1 MKKFISLLVCLHLW
15 SGAAWAQSFNA
26 TVNRTEVPQGE
37 TFLLTLETD
46 DDKSTA
52 TPDLSV
58 LEPDFNIYSVGN
70 AYQSSYV
77 NGVTTH
83 ARQWQIVLMPKNAG
97 QITIPSIKLGKLSSQ
112 PITLNVVSSALKKQ
126 GAAQAQDNAPKFA
139 IDAQVDNAS
148 PYVQQQINYTL
159 NLYDSGGLYGEEP
172 VFMDS
177 GNGDWIIKS
186 LGAPVINSK
195 IVNGRQLREIQFKY
209 ALFPQKSGALKTPD
223 VEFRGYYLTRARR
236 GSDPFDDVF
245 NSGFFD
251 MGFSDMF
258 ATRNPVVLK
267 PEPVSVNVKAVP
279 ADNGGYWWL
288 PASKVVL
295 SAEWENKNPAFKV
308 GEAVSRS
315 VYLKAAGVI
324 ENQLP
329 DIKFAEIKGVKQY
342 PDKPVA
348 MSSQQNGEIV
358 SVKKFSNV
366 FIPETA
372 GKVTIPA
379 VSVDWYNI
387 HTRQLEKATLPAMT
401 IEVLPSA
408 AMTDNQTAAPT
419 AAAPDFQPQDQ
430 NQSQNQPMTEPA
442 SAMSGELPILLIAA
456 FVMGVLLS
464 YALFGAHNCRS
475 GRRAIKFYQKQIK
488 AAADNNDL
496 KALRDNLLAWARL
509 SYDDAAVNN
518 VDDIAKHSADEGFK
532 TALTQLSQ
540 ALYAPRKNKFD
551 TAAFLKAFAAEQKR
565 AKRSKNT
572 CAPLPELYK

>member
-1 MKKFISLLVCLHLW
+1 MKKFICLLVGLHLW
-15 SGAAWAQSFNA
+15 SGAALAQSFNA

-46 DDKSTA
+46 DDKTTA

-77 NGVTTH
+77 NGVSTH
-83 ARQWQIVLMPKNAG
+83 SRQWQIMLMPKTAG
-97 QITIPSIKLGKLSSQ
+97 QIQIPAIKLGKLSSQ
-112 PITLNVVSSALKKQ
+112 PIELNVVSSALQKQ
-126 GAAQAQDNAPKFA
+126 GAAHAQDNAPKFA
-139 IDAQVDNAS
+139 IDAQIDNTS

-159 NLYDSGGLYGEEP
+159 NIYDSGGLYGEEP

-195 IVNGRQLREIQFKY
+195 IINGRQLREIQFKY

-223 VEFRGYYLTRARR
+223 VEFRGYYLTRSRR

-267 PEPVSVNVKAVP
+267 PESKVIKVKAVP

-288 PASKVVL
+288 PASKVTL
-295 SAEWENKNPAFKV
+295 SAEWENNNPTFKV

-315 VYLKAAGVI
+315 VYLKASGVI

-329 DIKFAEIKGVKQY
+329 DIKFADIKGVKQY

-348 MSSQQNGEIV
+348 MSSQQNGEVV

-372 GKVTIPA
+372 GKMTIPA
-379 VSVDWYNI
+379 VTIDWYNI
-387 HTRQLEKATLPAMT
+387 HTRQLEKATLPAIT
-401 IEVLPSA
+401 VKVLPSA
-408 AMTDNQTAAPT
+408 SGDVSPT
-419 AAAPDFQPQDQ
+419 STLAEPQPQ
-430 NQSQNQPMTEPA
+430 SQPQPQPQPLQPHNSP
-442 SAMSGELPILLIAA
+442 SATNGQITFMLLGA
-456 FVMGVLLS
+456 FVMGLLLS
-464 YALFGAHNCRS
+464 YALFGLRGGRS
-475 GRRAIKFYQKQIK
+475 GRKMIKFYQNQVKT
-488 AAADNNDL
+488 AADKNDL

-509 SYDDAAVNN
+509 SYDAATVNN
-518 VDDIAKHSADEGFK
+518 VDDIAKLSADEGFK
-532 TALTQLSQ
+532 TALAQLSQ

-551 TAAFLKAFAAEQKR
+551 TTAFLKAFNAEQKR
-565 AKRSKNT
+565 AKRRKKV